1 MTRKS
6 QIGSLQ
12 SSRFLDSIVVDRS
25 IVVVAVFLDNIMN
38 IVEEAGTSAGSD
50 VGFDD
55 VVVEVW
61 KIAEV
66 AVMPLIRNTVSCG
79 IEHHQNHLLYSAS
92 LPGEIVSPK
101 SELSHVRL
109 CRNCEVC
116 KSEYCHSC
124 VVLEQSKSTLCSI
137 NESKVRIVGF
147 CAS

>member
-1 MTRKS
+1 M
-6 QIGSLQ
+6 
-12 SSRFLDSIVVDRS
+12 
-25 IVVVAVFLDNIMN
+25 VVAVFLDNIMN

-55 VVVEVW
+55 VVV
-61 KIAEV
+61 EV

>member
-25 IVVVAVFLDNIMN
+25 IVVVAVFLDNVMN
-38 IVEEAGTSAGSD
+38 IVEEAGTSAGIH

-79 IEHHQNHLLYSAS
+79 IEHHHLLYSAS

-116 KSEYCHSC
+116 KSESCHSC
-124 VVLEQSKSTLCSI
+124 VVLERSKFTLCNF